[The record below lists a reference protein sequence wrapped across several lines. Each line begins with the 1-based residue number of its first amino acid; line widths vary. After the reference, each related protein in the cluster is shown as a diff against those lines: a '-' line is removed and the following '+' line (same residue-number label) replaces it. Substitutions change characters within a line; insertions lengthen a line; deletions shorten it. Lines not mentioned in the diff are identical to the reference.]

1 LYPSVFELL
10 VAHNINLDLVFF
22 SCIPFGTGND
32 FSQVLGWGRT
42 LPDKNILGQKLQNL
56 EELVS
61 DRLEK
66 SEAARLDI
74 WQIKMASY
82 PEGFV
87 RQAGPKER
95 KDGHDVAEVKEPKDK
110 DQTMLIRKMSN
121 YMSIGVQGFVGRLV
135 HIRWFYV

>member
-1 LYPSVFELL
+1 M
-10 VAHNINLDLVFF
+10 
-22 SCIPFGTGND
+22 
-32 FSQVLGWGRT
+32 
-42 LPDKNILGQKLQNL
+42 GQKLQNL
-56 EELVS
+56 EDLIS

-74 WQIKMASY
+74 WQIKMISY

-110 DQTMLIRKMSN
+110 DQTTLIRKMSN

-135 HIRWFYV
+135 RSSCLTLGIVFFFTNVFTISLVDLKLIVQGID

>member
-1 LYPSVFELL
+1 M
-10 VAHNINLDLVFF
+10 ITG
-22 SCIPFGTGND
+22 IPFGTGND

-42 LPDKNILGQKLQNL
+42 IPEKNILGQKLQNL
-56 EELVS
+56 EELIS

-74 WQIKMASY
+74 WQIKMISY
-82 PEGFV
+82 PSGFV

-95 KDGHDVAEVKEPKDK
+95 QDGHDVAEVKEANNED
-110 DQTMLIRKMSN
+110 TTLIRKMSN

-135 HIRWFYV
+135 TLLLGKLLFYHRKT